1 VLKLKYFHDDVAAVA
16 EAENDDTAEIA
27 VAFACRSRAAPG
39 ALLEEAGDG
48 PRGELIVTALGICS
62 SSTCVMPSA
71 RQPSTGVGRRAVKTD
86 FSMTTT
92 GTEFGA
98 VSAAFRSAFW
108 GRQGISRM
116 PHRAGVTDL
125 DVVFARVRRE
135 LSDVEKPGEKGA
147 ARRKLPH
154 CGDNV
159 SNDGAIRSSDDT
171 LPSKA
176 AYACLAHPLAKV
188 TLEADHRGE
197 NLNRDPE
204 IAQRL
209 QRGSGWKTNRKTG
222 SATDCRPA
230 RKIPSSHLDQ
240 PTSTSCILSP
250 SI

>member
-1 VLKLKYFHDDVAAVA
+1 LPEDKLGVLKLKYFHDDVAAVA

-116 PHRAGVTDL
+116 PRGAGVTDL
-125 DVVFARVRRE
+125 DLVFALRRRE
-135 LSDVEKPGEKGA
+135 LSDVEKPGEEGA
-147 ARRKLPH
+147 ARRKLRIAATTYRKMAQF
-154 CGDNV
+154 D
-159 SNDGAIRSSDDT
+159 RQMT
-171 LPSKA
+171 LSLK
-176 AYACLAHPLAKV
+176 
-188 TLEADHRGE
+188 G
-197 NLNRDPE
+197 
-204 IAQRL
+204 RL
-209 QRGSGWKTNRKTG
+209 RL
-222 SATDCRPA
+222 P
-230 RKIPSSHLDQ
+230 
-240 PTSTSCILSP
+240 
-250 SI
+250 